1 MRKTYAFN
9 GIIIGVLFGILV
21 WAKTNSTVAG
31 IGVAIAASVVCF
43 LIIKGIENAISAG
56 VDRASDAITRKMDES
71 HRNSMSNSSRNGQH

>member
-9 GIIIGVLFGILV
+9 GIILGVLFGIFV

-71 HRNSMSNSSRNGQH
+71 HRNNMSNSSRNGQH

>member
-21 WAKTNSTVAG
+21 WAKTNSSVAG
-31 IGVAIAASVVCF
+31 IGVAIAVSVVAF
-43 LIIKGIENAISAG
+43 LIIRGIENAISAG
-56 VDRASDAITRKMDES
+56 VDKASEAITRKMDES

>member
-21 WAKTNSTVAG
+21 WAKTNSSVAG
-31 IGVAIAASVVCF
+31 IGVAIAVSVVAF

-56 VDRASDAITRKMDES
+56 VDKASEAITRKMDES
-71 HRNSMSNSSRNGQH
+71 QRNSMSNSSRNGQH